1 MARSRNI
8 KPGFFKNEILAELSP
23 ETRLLFIGLWCIADR
38 EGRFE
43 DRPKKIKMELF
54 AADDFSVSDSLD
66 QLASSGFLVRY
77 EVDRRKYVQIVNF
90 IKHQMPHHKEVPSD
104 IPAPPGSPQVTRHA
118 YDVSPD
124 VRSSVFSRDGM
135 KCLRCGTKDSLSID
149 HIVSLSQGGD
159 NAITN
164 LQTLCTSCNS
174 AKGGA
179 TKDYRKTVIESTLM
193 QRQANDGASCPSD
206 SLIPDSLIPDSL
218 IPDSLIPDSSP
229 LIPDSSVAPAALS
242 GKAPRKRGAKPVPDS
257 AAVWA
262 SYSEAYERRY
272 SVPPVR
278 NASVN
283 AHLAQLVGKLGAAEA
298 PFVAAHFVK
307 SQNGLYVAAMHPTN
321 LLLRDAEKLRTEW
334 ATGRQVTRTQA
345 QQADRTQTNANAFDG
360 LLAAA
365 EMEYANAKS

>member
-8 KPGFFKNEILAELSP
+8 KPGFFTNDSLAELP
-23 ETRLLFIGLWCIADR
+23 ALTRLFFVGLWTLADR
-38 EGRFE
+38 DGRIE
-43 DRPKKIKMELF
+43 DRPRKLKAECMPYDDMDADAALSELQ
-54 AADDFSVSDSLD
+54 SK
-66 QLASSGFLVRY
+66 GFVQRY
-77 EVDRRKYVQIVNF
+77 EADGVRCMQIVNWC
-90 IKHQMPHHKEVPSD
+90 KHQNPHMKE
-104 IPAPPGSPQVTRHA
+104 A
-118 YDVSPD
+118 
-124 VRSSVFSRDGM
+124 
-135 KCLRCGTKDSLSID
+135 
-149 HIVSLSQGGD
+149 
-159 NAITN
+159 
-164 LQTLCTSCNS
+164 
-174 AKGGA
+174 
-179 TKDYRKTVIESTLM
+179 ESTLPAM
-193 QRQANDGASCPSD
+193 QEHQTSTVQATDKQQPSTERAG
-206 SLIPDSLIPDSL
+206 LIPDSGFR
-218 IPDSLIPDSSP
+218 IPDSSP

-272 SVPPVR
+272 SVHPVR

-334 ATGRQVTRTQA
+334 ATGRQVTSTQA

-360 LLAAA
+360 MLAAA

>member
-8 KPGFFKNEILAELSP
+8 KPGFFTNDSLAELP
-23 ETRLLFIGLWCIADR
+23 ALTRLFFVGLWTLADR
-38 EGRFE
+38 DGRIE
-43 DRPKKIKMELF
+43 DRPRKLKAECMPYDDMDADAALSELQ
-54 AADDFSVSDSLD
+54 SK
-66 QLASSGFLVRY
+66 GFVQRY
-77 EVDRRKYVQIVNF
+77 EADGVRCMQIVNWC
-90 IKHQMPHHKEVPSD
+90 KHQNPHMKE
-104 IPAPPGSPQVTRHA
+104 A
-118 YDVSPD
+118 
-124 VRSSVFSRDGM
+124 
-135 KCLRCGTKDSLSID
+135 
-149 HIVSLSQGGD
+149 
-159 NAITN
+159 
-164 LQTLCTSCNS
+164 
-174 AKGGA
+174 
-179 TKDYRKTVIESTLM
+179 ESTLPAM
-193 QRQANDGASCPSD
+193 QEHQTSTVQATDKQQPSTERAG
-206 SLIPDSLIPDSL
+206 LIPDSGF
-218 IPDSLIPDSSP
+218 LIPDSSP

-272 SVPPVR
+272 SVHPVR